1 MTIRTG
7 ADWAKLL
14 ADKRGAERQAL
25 IMNGWKNREVPA
37 WIITT
42 PWIPLTVS
50 QTFDDGLW
58 TLTYPVMADGLAL
71 GTDADSFPVGL
82 FADNAQAVADDLY
95 AVMPTRKMLRDIAT
109 AATRIPFQ
117 TPGFPWYKAGGIPGD
132 IESTGAWI
140 DAFVRREKIYAA
152 KGITR
157 GQRLAEGG
165 QKTLV
170 NRRGYPLGSLAIQG
184 GLVSDA
190 LPLNF
195 VQKEYSGHKADYDPD
210 YSHKEQY
217 ASRKGLLTGPS
228 GVPDA
233 VDLMWVARHPK
244 FFPLLSDEG
253 PLELRYP
260 NVALPWPGGAAPDS
274 SKPATPPGATKA
286 PPPKLTKPAL
296 DVLRPAEPSG
306 EMSFLILGMLGL
318 GLLAAKLVAR

>member
-1 MTIRTG
+1 MAIRTG
-7 ADWAKLL
+7 AEWAKLL
-14 ADKRGAERQAL
+14 ADKRGDERQAL
-25 IMNGWKNREVPA
+25 IMAGWRNREVPS
-37 WIITT
+37 WIITL
-42 PWIPLTVS
+42 PWIPITVS
-50 QTFDDGLW
+50 NVLEGEKW
-58 TLTYPVMADGLAL
+58 TLTFPVMPDGLAL

-82 FADNAQAVADDLY
+82 YAANAQAVADDLY

-109 AATRIPFQ
+109 VATRIPFQ

-140 DAFVRREKIYAA
+140 DAFARREKIYAA
-152 KGITR
+152 KGVTR

-195 VQKEYSGHKADYDPD
+195 VQKDYSGHKADYDPD

-217 ASRKGLLTGPS
+217 ASRKGLLTGPTGS
-228 GVPDA
+228 DA

-253 PLELRYP
+253 PLDLRYP
-260 NVALPWPGGAAPDS
+260 NVALPYPGGTVPDP
-274 SKPATPPGATKA
+274 SKPATPPGSTKA
-286 PPPKLTKPAL
+286 PPPKIAKPAL
-296 DVLRPAEPSG
+296 NVLRPAEPSG
-306 EMSFLILGMLGL
+306 EMSFLVLGVLGL
-318 GLLAAKLVAR
+318 GILAAKLTTR